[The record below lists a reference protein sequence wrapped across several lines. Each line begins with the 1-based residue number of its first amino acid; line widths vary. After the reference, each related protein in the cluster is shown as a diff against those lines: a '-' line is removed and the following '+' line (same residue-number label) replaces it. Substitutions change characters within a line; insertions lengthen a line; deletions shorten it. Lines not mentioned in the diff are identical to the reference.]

1 MSSHSLIHSRKILVA
16 FCGMGL
22 AVGILAIRAQADPW
36 DKKTIL
42 TVNNTI
48 QVQDRLLPAGTYV
61 FKLLDSSAN
70 RHVVQIFN
78 EDQSHIIDTVMAI
91 PNYRLQPTGHSRFT
105 FWETPPG
112 AAPALRAWFYPGD
125 NFGQEFRYPKHLAML
140 QTVEQTEAT
149 RINRQTEETKRTETE
164 SSANREAPAP
174 PPPAEE
180 VKETTTTTP
189 EQPVEMAQNTPPPAP
204 SAPAAEPQSTPP
216 PAETPQQLP
225 KTASPYPLVGLGGMF
240 SLALSGLLR
249 LIRQA

>member
-1 MSSHSLIHSRKILVA
+1 MSSHSLISSRKILAA
-16 FCGMGL
+16 FCGVGL
-22 AVGILAIRAQADPW
+22 AAGILAVRAQADPW

-42 TVNNTI
+42 TVNKSF

-70 RHVVQIFN
+70 RHVVQILN

-125 NFGQEFRYPKHLAML
+125 NFGQEFRYPKHVAML
-140 QTVEQTEAT
+140 QTLEQTEGT
-149 RINRQTEETKRTETE
+149 RINKQTEETKRTETE
-164 SSANREAPAP
+164 SSADREAPAP
-174 PPPAEE
+174 VPAPQAAE
-180 VKETTTTTP
+180 TTTTP
-189 EQPVEMAQNTPPPAP
+189 EQPVEMAQNAPPPAP
-204 SAPAAEPQSTPP
+204 PAPAAEPQSAPP
-216 PAETPQQLP
+216 PERPQQLP

>member
-1 MSSHSLIHSRKILVA
+1 MSSYSLINSRKILAV

-42 TVNNTI
+42 TVNKTI
-48 QVQDRLLPAGTYV
+48 QVQDRVLPAGTYV

-70 RHVVQIFN
+70 RHIVQIFN

-149 RINRQTEETKRTETE
+149 RINKQTEETKRTETE
-164 SSANREAPAP
+164 SSADREAPAP
-174 PPPAEE
+174 PPPPAEP
-180 VKETTTTTP
+180 TPTP

-204 SAPAAEPQSTPP
+204 PAPAAEPQPAPP
-216 PAETPQQLP
+216 PAERPQRLP